1 MQPWR
6 RDQTREVLS
15 GRRLGRDGLQGRCKP
30 ADTGRD
36 FVAQFLEGEVT
47 RLEKIEID
55 RLQIGLIGVGAGC
68 GKDDVI
74 LASAIDGI
82 FGNFGGN
89 RVETYIATKLLA
101 GAKWEVSGD

>member
-1 MQPWR
+1 M
-6 RDQTREVLS
+6 
-15 GRRLGRDGLQGRCKP
+15 
-30 ADTGRD
+30 ADKLNI
-36 FVAQFLEGEVT
+36 FISY
-47 RLEKIEID
+47 K
-55 RLQIGLIGVGAGC
+55 
-68 GKDDVI
+68 KDDVI